1 LEHPDFKLIK
11 IRQEMSE
18 IDNKIL
24 INVEDDETRIALL
37 RGNKLDNL
45 YIEQTH
51 RSQKVG
57 NIYCGKV
64 IKVQPSFQ
72 AAFIDYGEERH
83 GFLSLT
89 DINFQV
95 YKPSREG
102 RGRPSIAQLLKP
114 GQKILVQVIKDE
126 IGHKGASLTTNISL
140 AGRFL
145 VFMPDSD
152 RGGVSKKIEDE
163 DQRARLRH
171 LLKGLG
177 SENSSAIIRTV
188 GVDRSLTE
196 LKRDYTILR
205 RTWNEIKDEYE
216 EQSTPGLL
224 YQEED
229 AMLRMIRDYYN
240 DSVTVVVIDEP
251 ASFQHA
257 LEFFKTHMPAEQ
269 KKLQLYLGEK
279 SLFSTYDIEGQ
290 IEVLHHQQVPLPSGG
305 SLVIMPT
312 EALVAIDVNSG
323 RSTQERNVEA
333 TALRTNL
340 EAAEEVSRQLRL
352 RNLGGLIV
360 VDFID
365 MENTKNRL
373 AVEQLIEE
381 EMSSDKAKT
390 SFGVISKFGLL
401 ELSRQR
407 IASSLSLNSIEIT
420 LANRILRKIH
430 DSAIEQKVM
439 QVHIRLPLKLATHL
453 LNVKRQRITQMEMDY
468 GIRISITP
476 DTLLGVEEIPEME
489 VTLKG
494 QGGGKTRT
502 SVPISASDMRDDKPG
517 RKKGRAKKEQ
527 DKKEFDKKDDS
538 VTVKSS
544 PEKKTADEQIK
555 STETPQKTLPKNE
568 VIKSAKETSLK
579 TELPDTTAEAKKGT
593 EESSVRDPQKTAE
606 TDKKLAEISK
616 PSIDKAIKAE
626 ETVVLFKS
634 SHEPVKKQPA
644 PKNKISTPEKL
655 TENKEEPTVTTY
667 TSVHLEDQHNLTE
680 KTKIVAV
687 NKTEKENAAETPMFS
702 SVHLG
707 DAEKKAK
714 QFAAKQDSKAPA
726 TAEKKLPV
734 TEKKSVKSAARKSTA
749 KKPVAKKTDSSKDSV
764 KAQPKKAKVESPEKS
779 GAKSKSAQS
788 KVSVAKKDP
797 VKSTTPKRAEEDKNS
812 SSKSVKKT
820 TKPKPKAKIPQK
832 QKNKPVTPATA
843 PKAEESA
850 A

>member
-1 LEHPDFKLIK
+1 
-11 IRQEMSE
+11 MSE

-749 KKPVAKKTDSSKDSV
+749 KKPVAKKTDSSKASV

>member
-1 LEHPDFKLIK
+1 MTK
-11 IRQEMSE
+11 

-37 RGNKLDNL
+37 HGNKLDNL

-83 GFLSLT
+83 GFLSLS

-102 RGRPSIAQLLKP
+102 RGRPSITQLLKP

-145 VFMPDSD
+145 VFMPDCD

-163 DQRARLRH
+163 DQRTRLRH

-205 RTWNEIKDEYE
+205 RTWNEIKDDYE
-216 EQSTPGLL
+216 EQSTPGIL

-240 DSVTVVVIDEP
+240 DSVTEVVIDEP
-251 ASFQHA
+251 VAFQHA

-279 SLFSTYDIEGQ
+279 SLFSAYDIEGQ

-476 DTLLGVEEIPEME
+476 DNLLGVEEIPEME

-494 QGGGKTRT
+494 QGGGETRT

-527 DKKEFDKKDDS
+527 DKKESDKKDDS

-544 PEKKTADEQIK
+544 PEKETADEQPK
-555 STETPQKTLPKNE
+555 STETPAKTLSKNE
-568 VIKSAKETSLK
+568 ALKSAKESSLK

-616 PSIDKAIKAE
+616 PSIDKAEKAE

-634 SHEPVKKQPA
+634 SHEPVKKQHA

-655 TENKEEPTVTTY
+655 AEDKEEPTVATY

-707 DAEKKAK
+707 DKEKKAK
-714 QFAAKQDSKAPA
+714 QLVAKQDSKAPA
-726 TAEKKLPV
+726 TAEKTLPV
-734 TEKKSVKSAARKSTA
+734 TGKKSVKSATRKSTA
-749 KKPVAKKTDSSKDSV
+749 KKPIAKKTDFSKASA
-764 KAQPKKAKVESPEKS
+764 KAQPKKAKVESAEKS
-779 GAKSKSAQS
+779 GTKSKSAQS
-788 KVSVAKKDP
+788 IVSAAKKDS
-797 VKSTTPKRAEEDKNS
+797 VKSTTPKRAKQEKNS
-812 SSKSVKKT
+812 PAKSVKT
-820 TKPKPKAKIPQK
+820 TKTKPKAKIPQK
-832 QKNKPVTPATA
+832 QQNKPVTPATA

>member
-1 LEHPDFKLIK
+1 
-11 IRQEMSE
+11 MSE

-72 AAFIDYGEERH
+72 AAFSDYGEERH

-240 DSVTVVVIDEP
+240 DSVTEVVIDEP

-606 TDKKLAEISK
+606 TYKKLAEISK

-655 TENKEEPTVTTY
+655 TENKEERIDTTY

-680 KTKIVAV
+680 KTKILAV

-707 DAEKKAK
+707 DAVKKAK
-714 QFAAKQDSKAPA
+714 QFASKQDSKAPA
-726 TAEKKLPV
+726 AAEKTLTV
-734 TEKKSVKSAARKSTA
+734 TEKKSVKSAVRKSTA
-749 KKPVAKKTDSSKDSV
+749 KKPVAKKTDSSKASV

-788 KVSVAKKDP
+788 KVSAAKKDP

-820 TKPKPKAKIPQK
+820 KKPKPKAKIPQK
-832 QKNKPVTPATA
+832 QQNKPVTPATV

>member
-1 LEHPDFKLIK
+1 
-11 IRQEMSE
+11 MSE

-240 DSVTVVVIDEP
+240 DSVTEVVIDEP

-420 LANRILRKIH
+420 LGNRILRKIH

-655 TENKEEPTVTTY
+655 TENKEERTVTTY

-726 TAEKKLPV
+726 TAEKTLPV

-749 KKPVAKKTDSSKDSV
+749 KKPVAKKTDSSKASV

>member
-1 LEHPDFKLIK
+1 MTEV
-11 IRQEMSE
+11 
-18 IDNKIL
+18 DNKIL

-37 RGNKLDNL
+37 HGNKLDNL

-83 GFLSLT
+83 GFLSLS

-95 YKPSREG
+95 YKPNREG
-102 RGRPSIAQLLKP
+102 RGRPSITQVLKP

-126 IGHKGASLTTNISL
+126 IGHKGASITTNISL

-216 EQSTPGLL
+216 EQSTPGIL

-240 DSVTVVVIDEP
+240 DSISEVVIDEP
-251 ASFQHA
+251 VAFQHA

-269 KKLQLYLGEK
+269 NKLQLYLGEK

-290 IEVLHHQQVPLPSGG
+290 IEVLHHPQVPLPSGG

-340 EAAEEVSRQLRL
+340 EAADEVARQLRL

-365 MENTKNRL
+365 MENSKNRL

-390 SFGVISKFGLL
+390 SFGIISKFGLL

-439 QVHIRLPLKLATHL
+439 QIYLRLPLKLATHL
-453 LNVKRQRITQMEMDY
+453 LNIKRQRLTQMEMDY

-494 QGGGKTRT
+494 QSGGETRT

-544 PEKKTADEQIK
+544 PEKKTTDEQPK
-555 STETPQKTLPKNE
+555 STETPAKTLSKNE
-568 VIKSAKETSLK
+568 ELKSAKESSVK
-579 TELPDTTAEAKKGT
+579 TELPDTTAEAKKGA
-593 EESSVRDPQKTAE
+593 EESSIKDPQKTAE
-606 TDKKLAEISK
+606 TDKKPAGISK
-616 PSIDKAIKAE
+616 PSTANAEKTE

-634 SHEPVKKQPA
+634 SHEPVKAEVA
-644 PKNKISTPEKL
+644 PKKIISTQEKIA
-655 TENKEEPTVTTY
+655 ENKEEPTVATY
-667 TSVHLEDQHNLTE
+667 TSVHLEDQQNLTE
-680 KTKIVAV
+680 KTKIVAA
-687 NKTEKENAAETPMFS
+687 NKTVKEDTAETPMFS

-714 QFAAKQDSKAPA
+714 QLAAKQDSKAPPA
-726 TAEKKLPV
+726 ADKTAPV
-734 TEKKSVKSAARKSTA
+734 TDKKSVKSAPRKSTA
-749 KKPVAKKTDSSKDSV
+749 KKPIAKKTDSAKVST
-764 KAQPKKAKVESPEKS
+764 KAQPKKAKVDSAEKS
-779 GAKSKSAQS
+779 VAKPKSAQS
-788 KVSVAKKDP
+788 KVSAAKKDSA
-797 VKSTTPKRAEEDKNS
+797 KSATPKRAEQDKNS
-812 SSKSVKKT
+812 PAKSLKT
-820 TKPKPKAKIPQK
+820 TKPKPKAKIPQ
-832 QKNKPVTPATA
+832 QQQDKPVTPAAA

>member
-1 LEHPDFKLIK
+1 
-11 IRQEMSE
+11 MSE

-24 INVEDDETRIALL
+24 INVEDDEARIALL

-240 DSVTVVVIDEP
+240 DSVTEVVIDEP

-655 TENKEEPTVTTY
+655 TENKEERTVTTY

-707 DAEKKAK
+707 DAVKKAK
-714 QFAAKQDSKAPA
+714 QFAEKQDSKTPA
-726 TAEKKLPV
+726 TAEKTLPV

-749 KKPVAKKTDSSKDSV
+749 KKPVAKKTDSSKASV

>member
-1 LEHPDFKLIK
+1 
-11 IRQEMSE
+11 MTE

-83 GFLSLT
+83 GFLSLS

-102 RGRPSIAQLLKP
+102 RGRPSITQLLKP

-205 RTWNEIKDEYE
+205 RTWNEIKDDYE
-216 EQSTPGLL
+216 EQSTPGIL

-240 DSVTVVVIDEP
+240 DSVTEVVIDEP
-251 ASFQHA
+251 VAFQHA

-494 QGGGKTRT
+494 QGGGETRT

-544 PEKKTADEQIK
+544 PDKKTADEQTK
-555 STETPQKTLPKNE
+555 SKETPPKTLPKNE
-568 VIKSAKETSLK
+568 VLKSAKETSLK

-593 EESSVRDPQKTAE
+593 EESSVRDPQKTVE

-616 PSIDKAIKAE
+616 PSIDKAEKAE

-634 SHEPVKKQPA
+634 SHEPVKKQSA
-644 PKNKISTPEKL
+644 PKNIISTPEKL

-667 TSVHLEDQHNLTE
+667 TSVHFEDQHNLTE

-687 NKTEKENAAETPMFS
+687 NKTEKENAVETPMFS

-707 DAEKKAK
+707 DKENKAK

-726 TAEKKLPV
+726 TAEKTFPV
-734 TEKKSVKSAARKSTA
+734 TGKKSVKSAARKSTA
-749 KKPVAKKTDSSKDSV
+749 KKPVAKKTDSSKTSA
-764 KAQPKKAKVESPEKS
+764 KAKPKKAKVESPEKS
-779 GAKSKSAQS
+779 VAKSKSVQS
-788 KVSVAKKDP
+788 KVSAAKEDP
-797 VKSTTPKRAEEDKNS
+797 VKSTTPNPSEQGKNS
-812 SSKSVKKT
+812 SSKSVKT
-820 TKPKPKAKIPQK
+820 TKPKPKPKPKAKFPQK
-832 QKNKPVTPATA
+832 QQNKPVTPATV
-843 PKAEESA
+843 PKAEDSA

>member
-1 LEHPDFKLIK
+1 MTK
-11 IRQEMSE
+11 

-37 RGNKLDNL
+37 HGNKLDNL

-83 GFLSLT
+83 GFLSLS

-102 RGRPSIAQLLKP
+102 RGRPSITQLLKP

-163 DQRARLRH
+163 DQRTRLRH

-205 RTWNEIKDEYE
+205 RTWNEIKDDYE
-216 EQSTPGLL
+216 EQSTPGIL

-240 DSVTVVVIDEP
+240 DSVTEVVIDEP
-251 ASFQHA
+251 VAFQHA

-279 SLFSTYDIEGQ
+279 SLFSAYDIEGQ

-476 DTLLGVEEIPEME
+476 DNLLGVEEIPEME

-494 QGGGKTRT
+494 QGGGETRT

-527 DKKEFDKKDDS
+527 DKKESVKKDDS

-544 PEKKTADEQIK
+544 PEKKTADEQHK
-555 STETPQKTLPKNE
+555 STETPAKTLSKNE
-568 VIKSAKETSLK
+568 ALKSPKESSLK

-616 PSIDKAIKAE
+616 PSIDKAEKAE

-634 SHEPVKKQPA
+634 SHEPVKKQHA

-655 TENKEEPTVTTY
+655 AEDKEEPTVATY

-707 DAEKKAK
+707 DKEKKAK
-714 QFAAKQDSKAPA
+714 QLVAKQDSKAPA
-726 TAEKKLPV
+726 TAEKTLPV
-734 TEKKSVKSAARKSTA
+734 TGKKSVKSATRKSTA
-749 KKPVAKKTDSSKDSV
+749 KKPIAKKTDFSKASA

-788 KVSVAKKDP
+788 IVSAAKKDS
-797 VKSTTPKRAEEDKNS
+797 VKSTTPKRAKQEKNS
-812 SSKSVKKT
+812 PAKSVKT
-820 TKPKPKAKIPQK
+820 TKTKPKAKIPQK
-832 QKNKPVTPATA
+832 QQNKPVTPATA

>member
-1 LEHPDFKLIK
+1 
-11 IRQEMSE
+11 MSE

-24 INVEDDETRIALL
+24 INVEDDEARIALL

-240 DSVTVVVIDEP
+240 DSVTEVVIDEP

-257 LEFFKTHMPAEQ
+257 LEFFKAHMPAEQ

-420 LANRILRKIH
+420 LGNRILRKIH

>member
-1 LEHPDFKLIK
+1 
-11 IRQEMSE
+11 MSE

-240 DSVTVVVIDEP
+240 DSVTEVVIDEP

-420 LANRILRKIH
+420 LGNRILRKIH

-655 TENKEEPTVTTY
+655 TENKEERTVTTY

-726 TAEKKLPV
+726 AAEKTLTV
-734 TEKKSVKSAARKSTA
+734 TEKKSVKSAVRKSTA
-749 KKPVAKKTDSSKDSV
+749 KKPAAKKTDSSKASV

>member
-1 LEHPDFKLIK
+1 
-11 IRQEMSE
+11 MSE

-24 INVEDDETRIALL
+24 INVEDDEARIALL

-240 DSVTVVVIDEP
+240 DSVTEVVIDEP

-420 LANRILRKIH
+420 LGNRILRKIH

-707 DAEKKAK
+707 DAVKKAK

-726 TAEKKLPV
+726 TAEKTLPV

-749 KKPVAKKTDSSKDSV
+749 KKPVAKKTDSSKASV

-788 KVSVAKKDP
+788 KVSAAKKDP

>member
-1 LEHPDFKLIK
+1 
-11 IRQEMSE
+11 MSE

-102 RGRPSIAQLLKP
+102 RGRPSITQLLKP

-420 LANRILRKIH
+420 LGNRILRKIH

-707 DAEKKAK
+707 DAVKKTK
-714 QFAAKQDSKAPA
+714 QFAEKQDSKTPA
-726 TAEKKLPV
+726 TAEKTLPV

-749 KKPVAKKTDSSKDSV
+749 KKPVAKKTDSSKASV

>member
-240 DSVTVVVIDEP
+240 DSVTEVVIDEP

-257 LEFFKTHMPAEQ
+257 LEFFKAHMPAEQ

-420 LANRILRKIH
+420 LGNRILRKIH

-655 TENKEEPTVTTY
+655 TENKEERTVTTY

-707 DAEKKAK
+707 DAVKKTK
-714 QFAAKQDSKAPA
+714 QFAEKQDSKTPA
-726 TAEKKLPV
+726 TAEKTLPV

-749 KKPVAKKTDSSKDSV
+749 KKPVAKKTDSSKASV

>member
-1 LEHPDFKLIK
+1 MTK
-11 IRQEMSE
+11 

-37 RGNKLDNL
+37 HGNKLDNL

-83 GFLSLT
+83 GFLSLS

-102 RGRPSIAQLLKP
+102 RGRPSITQLLKP

-163 DQRARLRH
+163 DQRTRLRH

-205 RTWNEIKDEYE
+205 RTWNEIKDDYE
-216 EQSTPGLL
+216 EQSTPGIL

-240 DSVTVVVIDEP
+240 DSVTEVVIDEP
-251 ASFQHA
+251 VAFQHA

-279 SLFSTYDIEGQ
+279 SLFSAYDIEGQ

-476 DTLLGVEEIPEME
+476 DNLLGVEEIPEME

-494 QGGGKTRT
+494 QGGGETRT

-527 DKKEFDKKDDS
+527 DKKESDKKDDS

-544 PEKKTADEQIK
+544 PEKETADEQPK
-555 STETPQKTLPKNE
+555 STETPAKTLSKNE
-568 VIKSAKETSLK
+568 ALKSAKEPSLK

-593 EESSVRDPQKTAE
+593 EESSVKDPQKTAE
-606 TDKKLAEISK
+606 TDKKPAEISK
-616 PSIDKAIKAE
+616 PSIDKAEKAE

-634 SHEPVKKQPA
+634 SHEPVKKQHA

-655 TENKEEPTVTTY
+655 AEDKEEPTVATY

-707 DAEKKAK
+707 DKEKKAK
-714 QFAAKQDSKAPA
+714 QLVAKQDSKAPA
-726 TAEKKLPV
+726 TAEKTLPV
-734 TEKKSVKSAARKSTA
+734 TGKKSVKSATRKSTA
-749 KKPVAKKTDSSKDSV
+749 KKPIAKKTDFSKASA
-764 KAQPKKAKVESPEKS
+764 KAQPKKAKVESAEKS
-779 GAKSKSAQS
+779 GTKSKSAQS
-788 KVSVAKKDP
+788 IVSAAKKDS
-797 VKSTTPKRAEEDKNS
+797 VKSTTPKRAEQEKNS
-812 SSKSVKKT
+812 PAKSVKT
-820 TKPKPKAKIPQK
+820 TKPKPKPKAKIPQK
-832 QKNKPVTPATA
+832 QQNKPVTPATA

>member
-1 LEHPDFKLIK
+1 MTK
-11 IRQEMSE
+11 

-37 RGNKLDNL
+37 HGNKLDNL

-83 GFLSLT
+83 GFLSLS

-102 RGRPSIAQLLKP
+102 RGRPSITQLLKP

-163 DQRARLRH
+163 DQRTRLRH

-205 RTWNEIKDEYE
+205 RTWNEIKDDYE
-216 EQSTPGLL
+216 EQSTPGIL

-240 DSVTVVVIDEP
+240 DSVTEVVIDEP
-251 ASFQHA
+251 VAFQHA

-279 SLFSTYDIEGQ
+279 SLFSAYDIEGQ

-494 QGGGKTRT
+494 QGGGETRT

-527 DKKEFDKKDDS
+527 DKKESVKKDDS

-544 PEKKTADEQIK
+544 PEKETADEQPK
-555 STETPQKTLPKNE
+555 STETPAKTLSKNQAL
-568 VIKSAKETSLK
+568 KSAKESSLK

-616 PSIDKAIKAE
+616 PSIDKAEKAE

-634 SHEPVKKQPA
+634 SHEPVKKQHA

-655 TENKEEPTVTTY
+655 AEDKEEPTVATY

-707 DAEKKAK
+707 DAEKIAK
-714 QFAAKQDSKAPA
+714 QFAAEQDSKAPA
-726 TAEKKLPV
+726 AAEKTLPV
-734 TEKKSVKSAARKSTA
+734 TGKKSVKSATRKSTA
-749 KKPVAKKTDSSKDSV
+749 KKPIAKKTDFSKASA
-764 KAQPKKAKVESPEKS
+764 KAQPKKAKVESAEKS
-779 GAKSKSAQS
+779 GTKSKSAQS
-788 KVSVAKKDP
+788 IVSAAKKDS
-797 VKSTTPKRAEEDKNS
+797 VKSTTPKRAKQEKNS
-812 SSKSVKKT
+812 PAKSVKT
-820 TKPKPKAKIPQK
+820 TKTKPKAKIPQK
-832 QKNKPVTPATA
+832 QQNKLVTPATA
-843 PKAEESA
+843 LKTEESA

>member
-1 LEHPDFKLIK
+1 
-11 IRQEMSE
+11 MTE

-83 GFLSLT
+83 GFLSLS

-102 RGRPSIAQLLKP
+102 RGRPSITQLLKP

-216 EQSTPGLL
+216 EQSTLGLL

-240 DSVTVVVIDEP
+240 DSVTEVVIDEP
-251 ASFQHA
+251 VAFQHA

-544 PEKKTADEQIK
+544 PDKKTADEQTK
-555 STETPQKTLPKNE
+555 STETPPKTLSKNE
-568 VIKSAKETSLK
+568 VLKSAKETSLK

-593 EESSVRDPQKTAE
+593 EESSVRDPQKTVE

-616 PSIDKAIKAE
+616 PSIDKAEKAE

-634 SHEPVKKQPA
+634 SHEPVKKQSA

-687 NKTEKENAAETPMFS
+687 NKTEKENAVETPMFS

-726 TAEKKLPV
+726 TAEKTLPV

-749 KKPVAKKTDSSKDSV
+749 KKPVAKKTDSSKTSA
-764 KAQPKKAKVESPEKS
+764 KAKPKKAKVESPEKS
-779 GAKSKSAQS
+779 VAKSKSVQS
-788 KVSVAKKDP
+788 KVSAAKEDP
-797 VKSTTPKRAEEDKNS
+797 VKSTTPNPSEQGKNS
-812 SSKSVKKT
+812 SSKSVKT
-820 TKPKPKAKIPQK
+820 TKPKPKPKAKIPQK
-832 QKNKPVTPATA
+832 QQNKPVTPATA
-843 PKAEESA
+843 PKAEDSA

>member
-1 LEHPDFKLIK
+1 
-11 IRQEMSE
+11 MAE

-37 RGNKLDNL
+37 KGKKLDNL

-83 GFLSLT
+83 GFLSLS

-102 RGRPSIAQLLKP
+102 RGRPSITQVIKP
-114 GQKILVQVIKDE
+114 GQKVLVQVIKDE
-126 IGHKGASLTTNISL
+126 IGHKGASITTNISL

-177 SENSSAIIRTV
+177 TENSSAIIRTV

-196 LKRDYTILR
+196 LKRDYSILR

-216 EQSTPGLL
+216 EQSAPGILF
-224 YQEED
+224 QEED

-240 DSVTVVVIDEP
+240 DSVTEVVIDEP
-251 ASFQHA
+251 VAFQHA
-257 LEFFKTHMPAEQ
+257 LEFFKTHMPPDQ

-323 RSTQERNVEA
+323 RSAQERNIEA

-340 EAAEEVSRQLRL
+340 EAADEVSRQLRL

-365 MENTKNRL
+365 MENSKNRL
-373 AVEQLIEE
+373 AVEQKIEE

-439 QVHIRLPLKLATHL
+439 QIYLRLPLKLAIHL
-453 LNVKRQRITQMEMDY
+453 LNIKRQRITQMEMDY

-476 DTLLGVEEIPEME
+476 DTLLGDEEIPEME

-494 QGGGKTRT
+494 QGGGETRT

-517 RKKGRAKKEQ
+517 NKRGRAKKEL
-527 DKKEFDKKDDS
+527 DKKDDS
-538 VTVKSS
+538 VTAVNSR
-544 PEKKTADEQIK
+544 EKKIADEQVK
-555 STETPQKTLPKNE
+555 PTETPAKTLSKNDE
-568 VIKSAKETSLK
+568 AKSVKESRLK
-579 TELPDTTAEAKKGT
+579 EGLPETTAEAKNKTGDSAVKG
-593 EESSVRDPQKTAE
+593 QQNTAE
-606 TDKKLAEISK
+606 VDNKQTEISK
-616 PSIDKAIKAE
+616 PSIDKAEKAE

-634 SHEPVKKQPA
+634 SHEPVKNQPA
-644 PKNKISTPEKL
+644 PKNNISTPEKIA
-655 TENKEEPTVTTY
+655 ENKEEPTVATY
-667 TSVHLEDQHNLTE
+667 TSVHIEDQHNLKDKNKILPVIRTVKE
-680 KTKIVAV
+680 KTV
-687 NKTEKENAAETPMFS
+687 ETPMFS

-707 DAEKKAK
+707 DAEKKAA
-714 QFAAKQDSKAPA
+714 QPTAQQDTKSLTTALKTAPIPG
-726 TAEKKLPV
+726 KKPV
-734 TEKKSVKSAARKSTA
+734 KFVPLKSTA
-749 KKPVAKKTDSSKDSV
+749 KTPVAKKTDSSKV
-764 KAQPKKAKVESPEKS
+764 ATKALLNKTKVESAEKP
-779 GAKSKSAQS
+779 GAKSKSVQI
-788 KVSVAKKDP
+788 KVSTAKKDS
-797 VKSTTPKRAEEDKNS
+797 VKSTAPKPAEQDKNTPA
-812 SSKSVKKT
+812 KSAKA
-820 TKPKPKAKIPQK
+820 TKSKPKANSPQQQ
-832 QKNKPVTPATA
+832 QKKPATRDA
-843 PKAEESA
+843 KPKAEESA
-850 A
+850 S

>member
-1 LEHPDFKLIK
+1 
-11 IRQEMSE
+11 MSE

-24 INVEDDETRIALL
+24 INVEDDEARIALL

-240 DSVTVVVIDEP
+240 DSVTEVVIDEP

-749 KKPVAKKTDSSKDSV
+749 KKPVAKKTDSSKASV

>member
-1 LEHPDFKLIK
+1 
-11 IRQEMSE
+11 MSE

-655 TENKEEPTVTTY
+655 TENKEERTVTTY

-707 DAEKKAK
+707 DKEKKAK
-714 QFAAKQDSKAPA
+714 QLAAKQDSKAPA

-749 KKPVAKKTDSSKDSV
+749 KKPVAKKTDSSKASV

>member
-1 LEHPDFKLIK
+1 
-11 IRQEMSE
+11 MSE

-24 INVEDDETRIALL
+24 INVEDDEARIALL

-240 DSVTVVVIDEP
+240 DSVTEVVIDEP

-257 LEFFKTHMPAEQ
+257 LEFFKAHMPAEQ

-420 LANRILRKIH
+420 LGNRILRKIH

-749 KKPVAKKTDSSKDSV
+749 KKPVAKKTDSSKASV

>member
-240 DSVTVVVIDEP
+240 DSVTEVVIDEP

-707 DAEKKAK
+707 DAVKKAK
-714 QFAAKQDSKAPA
+714 QFAEKQDSKTPA
-726 TAEKKLPV
+726 TAEKTLPV

-749 KKPVAKKTDSSKDSV
+749 KKPVAKKTDSSKASV

-788 KVSVAKKDP
+788 KVSAAKKDP